1 MTGFSWVLGPLTVL
15 LLTVIC
21 SGAMGM
27 VDDDTATWV
36 DYLFWTMMFLGTLP
50 AAVLLTRLQV
60 RWLWQR
66 LGNQARRDYRTRSR
80 PASRI

>member
-15 LLTVIC
+15 MLTVVC
-21 SGAMGM
+21 YGAMGT
-27 VDDDTATWV
+27 VDDDTATWA

-66 LGNQARRDYRTRSR
+66 LDNQARRDSRTRSR